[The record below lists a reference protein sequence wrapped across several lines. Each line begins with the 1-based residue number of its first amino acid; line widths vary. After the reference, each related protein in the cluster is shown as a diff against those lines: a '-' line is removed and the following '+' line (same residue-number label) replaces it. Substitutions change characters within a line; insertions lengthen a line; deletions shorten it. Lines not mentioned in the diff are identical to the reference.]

1 MITHTFTYEM
11 PDSLDKASH
20 ILRQHQGAEI
30 LIGGYGLVQ
39 MMKKGAIKPS
49 SIVSLDEISD
59 LKLISKK
66 SDGLMRIG
74 AANKLSDVLSDAQLQ
89 KHFPILMKVVGTL
102 GDHQMRNQTAIG
114 DKFIYANNRN
124 GLATF
129 LAASGSTYTTINSQ
143 GSLKDGLNGPIGE
156 LKDQILFID
165 LPLSADVIFYD
176 EFKDLDSK
184 SAMVSVCFRG
194 SQQNHIIKD
203 CVIFIDGQKIKFDRL
218 QSVEHYLVGKKIDLI
233 DFNELKSSIDL
244 KINTQDVNQDYIIN
258 LIATFLFKGLK
269 QNFG

>member
-1 MITHTFTYEM
+1 MINHTFTYEM
-11 PDSLDKASH
+11 PDSLDKASN

-39 MMKKGAIKPS
+39 MM
-49 SIVSLDEISD
+49 
-59 LKLISKK
+59 
-66 SDGLMRIG
+66 
-74 AANKLSDVLSDAQLQ
+74 SDAQLQ